1 MNLKVFHLKI
11 VNSTNDFAIR
21 KIKQGKKKGIVISDN
36 QKKGR
41 GRYGNKWISLSGNL
55 FISIFY
61 KLNKKIGSFFAKRLE
76 KFDDKFHSY
85 KFTKPF
91 AGHLILTAKK

>member
-55 FISIFY
+55 FISIFT
-61 KLNKKIGSFFAKRLE
+61 N
-76 KFDDKFHSY
+76 
-85 KFTKPF
+85 
-91 AGHLILTAKK
+91 